1 MPKTPTSTEDLLE
14 EAAAP
19 VRPVSALDSMTASG
33 PDELIPT
40 DQRAPL
46 GIGAWLSIAWLAV
59 ITLASIFAPLFLV
72 DPTAA
77 NPLAK
82 APPAPPS
89 SAMTRWGATCSAG

>member
-46 GIGAWLSIAWLAV
+46 GIGAWLS
-59 ITLASIFAPLFLV
+59 TLHFLLH
-72 DPTAA
+72 PGRE
-77 NPLAK
+77 N
-82 APPAPPS
+82 
-89 SAMTRWGATCSAG
+89 GG